1 MPYISPER
9 RSNIEQNLIEAFE
22 YIDTKGDLCFAIYWL
37 MKAFAEYPA
46 DKDVVG
52 PAMTFDSASNAVSA
66 CECAKLEFYRR
77 ILAPYED
84 KKIEENGDVT

>member
-22 YIDTKGDLCFAIYWL
+22 YIETKGDLCFAIYWL

-46 DKDVVG
+46 DKTECG
-52 PAMTFDSASNAVSA
+52 PAMTFDSASNALVA
-66 CECAKLEFYRR
+66 CEAAKLEFYRR
-77 ILAPYED
+77 IMAPYED
-84 KKIEENGDVT
+84 KKIIENGDIT